1 MPAAAAADFAMDGGI
16 STLAAAG
23 TAAFSFDDLSLDELG
38 TDLDS
43 LFSSDSLQDDDSAST
58 STCHQAV
65 GTDAALLQLPEFGI
79 FTEPCYPL
87 FCAEPSAAQSVWT
100 ATGHDYHQKAAAADF
115 SPDSGYEDAAS
126 ATSSSPTPEG
136 CLEVDW
142 CDEFPADG
150 LDDFVVLG
158 VGLKTLMSSLSEG
171 DSFSCNV
178 LSSSSP
184 VLSVPQP
191 PPPPPPPL
199 TRKPNQNWLPQRQR
213 ATGSG
218 RKPKSSNVVAGCTGA
233 TPRRQGGRAP
243 PPTPVVANEE
253 EKLFCCSYPGCSKV
267 YSKSSHLKA
276 HLRRHTGEKPFACQW
291 PGCGWRFS
299 RSDELAR
306 HKRSHSGIKPY
317 RCQICDKRFSRS
329 DHLAKHLKVHRRDKV
344 NAGPLTA
351 GRSRTSGIARA

>member
-1 MPAAAAADFAMDGGI
+1 MEGGLSTVAADG
-16 STLAAAG
+16 
-23 TAAFSFDDLSLDELG
+23 AFSFDDLSLDELG

-43 LFSSDSLQDDDSAST
+43 FLSSDSGSLGQDGDSCTTAAG
-58 STCHQAV
+58 HAV
-65 GTDAALLQLPEFGI
+65 TADVTMQLPEFGI
-79 FTEPCYPL
+79 FTEPACCYPL
-87 FCAEPSAAQSVWT
+87 FCGESSGGPAGSVWP
-100 ATGHDYHQKAAAADF
+100 TGHDFQKSVDF

-136 CLEVDW
+136 SFEVDW
-142 CDEFPADG
+142 SEELAADG

-158 VGLKTLMSSLSEG
+158 VGLKTLMSSFSEG
-171 DSFSCNV
+171 DSFFNST
-178 LSSSSP
+178 LSSP
-184 VLSVPQP
+184 AVAVLPPQ
-191 PPPPPPPL
+191 PPPPPPL
-199 TRKPNQNWLPQRQR
+199 TRGRPSQSWLQPRQR
-213 ATGSG
+213 GG
-218 RKPKSSNVVAGCTGA
+218 RKPKASVLVGCQTAGTA
-233 TPRRQGGRAP
+233 RRQGGRAP
-243 PPTPVVANEE
+243 QPSPSASGEE

-344 NAGPLTA
+344 NSGAPLTA
-351 GRSRTSGIARA
+351 RSRAHASTIARA